1 MVPSPRRGR
10 LFPIHYPH
18 VIPIPKYQ
26 SRFENFF
33 LNLRLNRAEFGEMAA
48 HTLKALQQDAQAARY
63 APLAADLQA
72 AITDYEA
79 THAGQ
84 LSGEAQGTTLTLA
97 QALRD
102 FRDYVKRVD
111 RKYVTPN
118 YDEGSADI
126 KAIFP
131 DGRSG
136 LSKSNQAQ
144 VLPRFTAFLASL
156 GQRPDVFPAAL
167 RNEGA
172 AVHKALTTALAQAA
186 GDQATADT
194 LRDDLH
200 DGRQA
205 TARQLFRTYATLL
218 AEHYEQP
225 KRIGAYFDLSKAFT
239 SGKKNRPATLPK
251 TGG

>member
-1 MVPSPRRGR
+1 MT
-10 LFPIHYPH
+10 
-18 VIPIPKYQ
+18 KYQ

-33 LNLRLNRAEFGEMAA
+33 LNLRLNRADFGAMAGY
-48 HTLKALQQDAQAARY
+48 TLKALQQDAQAARY
-63 APLAADLQA
+63 APLSAELQA
-72 AITDYEA
+72 ALTAYEA
-79 THAGQ
+79 NHAGQ
-84 LSGEAQGTTLTLA
+84 LSGETQGTTLTLA

-102 FRDYVKRVD
+102 FRAYVKRVE
-111 RKYVTPN
+111 RKYVTPT

-156 GQRPDVFPAAL
+156 DQRPEAFPAKV
-167 RNEGA
+167 RDEG
-172 AVHKALTTALAQAA
+172 TALHKTLSTALSQAA
-186 GDQATADT
+186 GDEATADT

-200 DGRQA
+200 DGREA
-205 TARQLFRTYATLL
+205 TARQLFRIYATLL

-225 KRIGAYFDLSKAFT
+225 KRVAAYFDLSKAYM
-239 SGKKNRPATLPK
+239 GRKDKPATLPK
-251 TGG
+251 VG